1 MKNNA
6 ILFDIRHHQ
15 ASGKPATPPVGYKKS
30 GVYII
35 FDVKLDAS
43 FNRKA
48 QLVADGHKQDTPY
61 PMTYSSVVSR
71 DSVRIMLTL
80 VTLNG
85 LELQTANVQ
94 NTYLNSKPK

>member
-1 MKNNA
+1 M
-6 ILFDIRHHQ
+6 
-15 ASGKPATPPVGYKKS
+15 
-30 GVYII
+30 I
-35 FDVKLDAS
+35 FNVKLNAGFTWKS
-43 FNRKA
+43 R
-48 QLVADGHKQDTPY
+48 LVAEGHKQDAPDS
-61 PMTYSSVVSR
+61 MNYSSVVYC